1 LIVATGQWL
10 SGFHP
15 GEYRLV
21 DTIKLSVIFAT
32 NEIIPVVAGSHCLA
46 FDSGGFV
53 HAQGASMF
61 DQFIPVLMVLGVAM
75 GFAGLFLGLSFWL
88 GPKRPTLLKGTT
100 YECGIPVRGST
111 QIRFFV
117 RFFLVAL
124 FFLLFDLEA
133 VFIYP
138 WVILYKGM
146 LADGQAMFALAEMGA
161 FMLVLMV
168 GFVYIWKKGGLEWQ

>member
-1 LIVATGQWL
+1 
-10 SGFHP
+10 
-15 GEYRLV
+15 
-21 DTIKLSVIFAT
+21 
-32 NEIIPVVAGSHCLA
+32 
-46 FDSGGFV
+46 
-53 HAQGASMF
+53 MF
-61 DQFIPVLMVLGVAM
+61 QQFIPVLMVLGVAM

-88 GPKRPTLLKGTT
+88 GPKRPNRLKDTT
-100 YECGIPVRGST
+100 YECGIPVRGTT

-146 LADGQAMFALAEMGA
+146 VDAGQAAFALGEMGA
-161 FMLVLMV
+161 FVFVLLV